1 MNTSTASTNRIA
13 SPPTW
18 RDEVN
23 SYWRLALASVMGRME
38 YRGSFIVFV
47 LTLLGFYGAQIAVI
61 ALMLDKFKAI
71 GGWSTGDIAF
81 LYGLL
86 VLAQGLTAAITSGM
100 IDFSEFVREGTFDRV
115 LLRPLSPLGQILAM
129 RFDPAGTAHFALGLA
144 ALVVASQLTE
154 IAWSFQVVVLLF
166 VTVIG
171 GAMILSAVRIFIGA
185 VAFFTVSNQGLQH
198 LVVFSAR
205 EFLLY
210 PVDIYNRP
218 VRVLLTFLFPVAFIN
233 FYPAHLFLDRTTESL
248 FHPYFIYLTFPVG
261 VLTLLIALGFWRF
274 AVSKYSSTGN

>member
-1 MNTSTASTNRIA
+1 MQSISTE
-13 SPPTW
+13 PEFTW
-18 RDEVN
+18 RDELK
-23 SYWRLALASVMGRME
+23 SYGRMMRAAVMGRME
-38 YRGSFIVFV
+38 YRGSFIVFIV
-47 LTLLGFYGAQIAVI
+47 TLLGFYGAQIAVI
-61 ALMLDKFKAI
+61 GLMLQRFERI
-71 GGWSTGDIAF
+71 GGWGAGDIAF

-86 VLAQGLTAAITSGM
+86 VLAQGLTAAVTAGM

-129 RFDPAGTAHFALGLA
+129 RFDPAGVAHLALGVA
-144 ALVVASQLTE
+144 AMAVATNLLE
-154 IAWSFQVVVLLF
+154 GFVWSFQIFALLTL
-166 VTVIG
+166 TVIG
-171 GAMILSAVRIFIGA
+171 GALILSAIRIIIGA

-248 FHPYFIYLTFPVG
+248 FHPNFIYLTIPVG
-261 VLTLLIALGFWRF
+261 IITMLVALAFWNF

>member
-1 MNTSTASTNRIA
+1 MQSTTT
-13 SPPTW
+13 PPEFTW
-18 RDEVN
+18 RDEAG
-23 SYWRLALASVMGRME
+23 SYLQLMRAAVMGRME
-38 YRGSFIVFV
+38 YRGSFIVFIV
-47 LTLLGFYGAQIAVI
+47 TLLGFYGAQIAVI
-61 ALMLDKFKAI
+61 GLMLQRFERI
-71 GGWSTGDIAF
+71 GGWSAGDIAF

-86 VLAQGLTAAITSGM
+86 VLAQGLTASVTAGM

-129 RFDPAGTAHFALGLA
+129 RFDPAGVAHLALGIAAMAVATNLLEGFVWSLQIFALLA
-144 ALVVASQLTE
+144 
-154 IAWSFQVVVLLF
+154 

-171 GAMILSAVRIFIGA
+171 GALILSAIRIMIGA

-198 LVVFSAR
+198 LVVFSSR

-233 FYPAHLFLDRTTESL
+233 FYPAHLFLDRTTETL
-248 FHPYFIYLTFPVG
+248 FHANFIYLTVPVG
-261 VLTLLIALGFWRF
+261 IVTMLVALAFWSF
-274 AVSKYSSTGN
+274 AMSKYSSTGN